1 MKTNITIIVPTY
13 KRPASL
19 KKLINSLN
27 TQIDTAFKLVIVND
41 DPDNAISLTELRH
54 LKFDVTIYNNSTN
67 IGPASSRNKGATLA
81 DTEWICFLDDD
92 DEFRNDKIS
101 VLRKVIMSNFDADV
115 IINAA
120 LINLTDENINY
131 KTMP

>member
-54 LKFDVTIYNNSTN
+54 LKFDVTIYNNRT
-67 IGPASSRNKGATLA
+67 P
-81 DTEWICFLDDD
+81 
-92 DEFRNDKIS
+92 
-101 VLRKVIMSNFDADV
+101 
-115 IINAA
+115 
-120 LINLTDENINY
+120 
-131 KTMP
+131 